1 MYNLYL
7 LYDIDLH
14 KIVAGY
20 CKNNLPVPAMWKFS
34 ESNKYRR
41 EIDVT
46 VLL

>member
-1 MYNLYL
+1 MSWILYE
-7 LYDIDLH
+7 Y
-14 KIVAGY
+14 
-20 CKNNLPVPAMWKFS
+20 LPVPAMWKFIVYILFS

>member
-1 MYNLYL
+1 MSWILYE
-7 LYDIDLH
+7 Y
-14 KIVAGY
+14 
-20 CKNNLPVPAMWKFS
+20 LPVPAMWKFS